1 MAEKRHVNYA
11 HSCAFVHVKCI
22 RVHACEDGTQG
33 CVIAGARERDIMR
46 ACVFIHKKTHRNGE

>member
-33 CVIAGARERDIMR
+33 CVIAGARERDI
-46 ACVFIHKKTHRNGE
+46 